1 MISLTQIKQCISFY
15 SSHLNLF
22 IFDTKEVKQTLG
34 DYLTSLTEVTPLSSA
49 AKAKQR
55 VGGGCSIL
63 VHLSAQKLAS
73 RSKDVLDRAGPVECL
88 NQGDHIG

>member
-1 MISLTQIKQCISFY
+1 MQVFFCYFVFLNDQPDPNKTMYFFLFESPF
-15 SSHLNLF
+15 NLF
-22 IFDTKEVKQTLG
+22 FFDTKEVKQTLG

-63 VHLSAQKLAS
+63 VH
-73 RSKDVLDRAGPVECL
+73 
-88 NQGDHIG
+88 